1 MFFVNGMGLTG
12 EKQVVVMKKLFVTGL
27 AAFAAVS
34 FGVIPAQAKE
44 EKMEAGIYV
53 DDIDIS
59 GMTKSEAEEAIDAY
73 VAAYGD
79 AQITLHAP
87 EEGEIKTSAAELGL
101 KWGNREILEEAAY
114 FGRDGDILQ
123 CYKELRD
130 LEYKNKVYRVNFDFD
145 KSKIR
150 ELIEENADQ
159 YDREAVNASLKKT
172 EDGFEVTGGQSGF
185 VVDRE
190 GTAESVY
197 TYLTD
202 EWTGSACDLEMQ
214 VEMQEPQGSAEDLE
228 KVKDVLGTFTTSF
241 STSGGA
247 RSENVING
255 CRLLSGITLY
265 PGEEISTLEAL
276 IPFSEEN
283 GYYMAASYLNGQVVD
298 SLGGGICQVST
309 TLYNAVLQA
318 ELEVVERYNHSM
330 IVTYVDPSA
339 DAAIAESSGKDFKF
353 KNNLDYPIYIDGY
366 TTPEKEIT
374 FTIYG
379 METRDSGRE
388 VIYES
393 EVLERIVPD
402 TEVIYTDASM
412 PVGYC
417 SVQSAHI
424 GYKARLWKIVKE
436 NGTEVSREQVNSS
449 SYMKAP
455 RSATVGVATEDPG
468 AYNAIMAA
476 VASGS
481 VDQVKA
487 VSGAYRGG
495 DPAQIQA
502 AAEAA
507 QQAAAAKAAADQ
519 AAADQAAAE
528 QAAADQAAA
537 EQAAA
542 EQAAAEQAAQQQEA
556 PPPAE

>member
-1 MFFVNGMGLTG
+1 
-12 EKQVVVMKKLFVTGL
+12 MKKLFVTGL

>member
-1 MFFVNGMGLTG
+1 M
-12 EKQVVVMKKLFVTGL
+12 VMKKIFVAVLTAFI
-27 AAFAAVS
+27 AAGFA
-34 FGVIPAQAKE
+34 FIPAQAKE
-44 EKMEAGIYV
+44 GKIETGIYV
-53 DDIDIS
+53 EEVDIS
-59 GMTKSEAEEAIDAY
+59 GMTQSEASKAIEAY
-73 VAAYGD
+73 VAAFGD

-87 EEGEIKTSAAELGL
+87 EQGEITASAADLGL
-101 KWGNREILEEAAY
+101 TWGNREILEEAAN
-114 FGRDGDILQ
+114 FGRDGDVLQ

-130 LEYKNKVYRVNFDFD
+130 LEYKNKVYRVSFDFD

-150 ELIEENADQ
+150 KLIEENADQ
-159 YDREAVNASLKKT
+159 YDQEAVNASLKKT
-172 EDGFEVTGGQSGF
+172 EDGFEVTEGQTGR
-185 VVDRE
+185 VVDRD
-190 GTAESVY
+190 GTTESVY
-197 TYLTD
+197 AYLTD
-202 EWTGSACDLEMQ
+202 EWEGGACDLDMQ
-214 VEMQEPQGSAEDLE
+214 VETQEPQNSAEDLE
-228 KVKDVLGTFTTSF
+228 KVKDILGTFTTSY

-247 RSENVING
+247 RSANVENG

-265 PGEEISTLEAL
+265 PGDEISTLET
-276 IPFSEEN
+276 ITPFSEEN

-318 ELEVVERYNHSM
+318 ELEVTERYNHSM

-353 KNNLDYPIYIDGY
+353 KNNLDYPVYIDGY

-379 METRDSGRE
+379 LETRDSGRE

-393 EVLERIVPD
+393 EVLERTVPD

-417 SVQSAHI
+417 SVQSAHV
-424 GYKARLWKIVKE
+424 GYKARLWKVVKE
-436 NGTEVSREQVNSS
+436 NGEEVSREQVNSS

-487 VSGAYRGG
+487 VSSAYRGG
-495 DPAQIQA
+495 DPAAIQA
-502 AAEAA
+502 AAQAA
-507 QQAAAAKAAADQ
+507 QQAAEAKAAADQ
-519 AAADQAAAE
+519 EAAA
-528 QAAADQAAA
+528 QAAA

-542 EQAAAEQAAQQQEA
+542 EQAAAEQAAQQQSEA